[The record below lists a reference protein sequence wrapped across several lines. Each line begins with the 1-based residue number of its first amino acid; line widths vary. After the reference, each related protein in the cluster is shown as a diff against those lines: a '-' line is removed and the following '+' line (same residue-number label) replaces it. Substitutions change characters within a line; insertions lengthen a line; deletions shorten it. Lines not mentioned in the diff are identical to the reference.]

1 MKLFLVKKR
10 HSGLERSIQRSKLI
24 ISKIGQG
31 ILTLLN
37 RLSGQIKRKI
47 VRARLQKADIVLA
60 SPRTVQLPPIALI
73 YRLILRS
80 RYVHSMLYIGNG
92 KIIHT
97 TSHHG
102 VVVGRLPKKIYKR
115 NRYTIYRVKNLSAQQ
130 RDRVVEEALK
140 WEGKK
145 LDRIGMITN
154 IPEKLLGLRK
164 TLISWER
171 KRIWCSKLIIK
182 SFLSVDIE
190 LVSEERSDNVTS
202 EDLARSSFTE
212 RLW

>member
-1 MKLFLVKKR
+1 MKKR
-10 HSGLERSIQRSKLI
+10 HSYLGRTIKRLKLI
-24 ISKIGQG
+24 IVNIGQG
-31 ILTLLN
+31 ILALLS
-37 RLSGQIKRKI
+37 RLSSQIKRNI
-47 VRARLQKADIVLA
+47 VRARMQKADIVLA

-97 TSHHG
+97 TSRHG

-130 RDRVVEEALK
+130 RDRVIEEALK
-140 WEGKK
+140 REGKK
-145 LDRIGMITN
+145 LDHIGMIIN

-164 TLISWER
+164 ALISWER
-171 KRIWCSKLIIK
+171 NRIWCSKLIIK
-182 SFLSVDIE
+182 SFQSVGIE
-190 LVSEERSDNVTS
+190 LVPEERSDTVTS